1 MNSSDKTSMDFWYEF
16 DYLTD
21 TEFDTYSEQDKKV
34 YNNVTPEIRA
44 AESQIFQAVVDDNGL
59 FMGEGNAYDNYY
71 RIGEKHS
78 PNQLKL
84 ILMEPQYT
92 SLRDALR
99 AIANLI
105 LSLMQKHFKGNK
117 QSEQLAFVQFGQGTL
132 YDLELNEKGEQRRPI
147 GYRIHMMDSG
157 TGGTGRVGGYDFLH
171 KVINLVVLLELVGTP
186 DRWLEID
193 TYVGLGAEIHSIIK
207 PKQSSDVEPL
217 GANPN
222 NQQIDKSTLDK
233 LVGKW
238 LNLKGVIE
246 IDNEMQQLVGRAL
259 E

>member
-1 MNSSDKTSMDFWYEF
+1 MK
-16 DYLTD
+16 
-21 TEFDTYSEQDKKV
+21 
-34 YNNVTPEIRA
+34 R
-44 AESQIFQAVVDDNGL
+44 ESKED
-59 FMGEGNAYDNYY
+59 
-71 RIGEKHS
+71 R
-78 PNQLKL
+78 
-84 ILMEPQYT
+84 
-92 SLRDALR
+92 
-99 AIANLI
+99 
-105 LSLMQKHFKGNK
+105 
-117 QSEQLAFVQFGQGTL
+117 
-132 YDLELNEKGEQRRPI
+132 I

-207 PKQSSDVEPL
+207 PKQSSDVEP
-217 GANPN
+217 
-222 NQQIDKSTLDK
+222 DWSKSKQSTDRQVPVDK